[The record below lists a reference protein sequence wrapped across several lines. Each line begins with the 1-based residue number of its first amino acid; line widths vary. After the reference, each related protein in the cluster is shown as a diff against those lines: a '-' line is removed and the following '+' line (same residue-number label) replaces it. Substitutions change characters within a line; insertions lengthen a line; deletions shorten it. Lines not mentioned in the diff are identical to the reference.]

1 MQIDL
6 ILQLLGLGLLTAV
19 AHSILKQAGKEEMA
33 QLVTLA
39 GIVIGLVIVLE
50 LVARLFNNIRTLFGL

>member
-19 AHSILKQAGKEEMA
+19 AHSVLKQAGKEEMA